1 VKSDPNIT
9 DRALGRVLLEARTEA
24 SPELDWERIEARLDE
39 EPRMPLVAEPPSRAV
54 RAGLILAAA
63 GLSLAVGWVAAGGRT
78 PMASTNAPA
87 LELAALDGNAFAAGS
102 RVEATT
108 EDVAIEHARHSH
120 WTLERGGRATVATTG
135 AVVRIELEA
144 GSLVARVVPSSK
156 PETFIVEAAGT
167 RVAVHGT
174 AFRVAL
180 SSEEVVVSVSEGTV
194 LVGPRNTPGAGRPVS
209 ENQSSTFS
217 LDGVPIGAARTA
229 NAGKSRSASDRRGS
243 INAGKPRQVAE
254 QPSID
259 DVEKV
264 VSQVLELGSSC
275 FRSRTASTNGVRV
288 TASTSITLRALPN
301 GGLELVGLEP
311 PLAPPVQ
318 ACIGEGVRNISTTE
332 SQHGISIVRR
342 MDLEQ

>member
-1 VKSDPNIT
+1 
-9 DRALGRVLLEARTEA
+9 
-24 SPELDWERIEARLDE
+24 
-39 EPRMPLVAEPPSRAV
+39 MPLVDEPPSRAV
-54 RAGLILAAA
+54 RAGVLLAAA
-63 GLSLAVGWVAAGGRT
+63 GLFLAVGWVAAGGRT
-78 PMASTNAPA
+78 QMASPNAPV
-87 LELAALDGNAFAAGS
+87 LERAALDGNAFAAGS
-102 RVEATT
+102 RLEATT
-108 EDVAIEHARHSH
+108 EDVAVEHALHSH
-120 WTLERGGRATVATTG
+120 WTLERGGRATVTTTG

-144 GSLVARVVPSSK
+144 GSLVAQVVPSPK

-180 SSEEVVVSVSEGTV
+180 TAEDVVVSVSEGTV
-194 LVGPRNTPGAGRPVS
+194 LVGPRNTPGAGRPVA
-209 ENQSSTFS
+209 ENQSSTFR

-229 NAGKSRSASDRRGS
+229 NAKKSRAPSDHPGTTS
-243 INAGKPRQVAE
+243 AGKPRHVAE

-259 DVEKV
+259 EVEKV

-288 TASTSITLRALPN
+288 TASTSITLRALPS
-301 GGLELVGLEP
+301 GALELVGLEP

-318 ACIGEGVRNISTTE
+318 ACIGEGVRKLSTTE

-342 MDLEQ
+342 MELEQ